1 MAASSSREDLENQL
15 LDIVR
20 SMEQEGMIDFHFR
33 IVRGMKETNGPFFFA
48 SLLPTFCR
56 DSTETLR
63 ELTAALYVVF
73 LRFYGCNCAVGIF
86 FDLLLTVVDLW
97 CILSCRGQTVLNYH
111 DLVELSIKI
120 RGSASCIGAC
130 RMADAC
136 NEVQRAAER
145 GEDKE
150 SLLTA
155 LNAAKQVFSA
165 LQEKMGTLLQLE
177 KRIISH
183 DTADLDRPFF
193 PYNSISNHKYT
204 SLPPLFL
211 SLSLAVSRAL
221 LWLSSTLPYPFKIR
235 I

>member
-1 MAASSSREDLENQL
+1 MNETLTAVGNSQKQTTKRSTMFIGFSREDLENQL
-15 LDIVR
+15 LDIVG

-33 IVRGMKETNGPFFFA
+33 MVRGMKETNGPFFFA

-63 ELTAALYVVF
+63 ELTAAL
-73 LRFYGCNCAVGIF
+73 
-86 FDLLLTVVDLW
+86 
-97 CILSCRGQTVLNYH
+97 GQTVLNYH

-165 LQEKMGTLLQLE
+165 LQEKLGTLLQLE

-183 DTADLDRPFF
+183 DTAGR
-193 PYNSISNHKYT
+193 
-204 SLPPLFL
+204 
-211 SLSLAVSRAL
+211 
-221 LWLSSTLPYPFKIR
+221 
-235 I
+235 